1 MFTPYLNKTMKRLTL
16 LLLTAISFSSC
27 MSIRP
32 ATSTS
37 SYSIDYSKFAD
48 KGFFITESN
57 SVSFNYT
64 PLSSV
69 YSSQTSGYELLLVNG
84 VVQKTSSYNGPAVPK
99 TTKTYI
105 DASPEAVLSALYE
118 NAIKQGA
125 NGIINLNIT
134 SITSVSGRP
143 TITATGMAIKK

>member
-1 MFTPYLNKTMKRLTL
+1 MKKLTL
-16 LLLTAISFSSC
+16 LFLAAISFSSC

-37 SYSIDYSKFAD
+37 SYSIDYSKFID

-69 YSSQTSGYELLLVNG
+69 YSSQTSGYELLRVNG
-84 VVQKTSSYNGPAVPK
+84 VVQNKTLYSGVSSPK
-99 TTKTYI
+99 TTNNYI
-105 DASPEAVLSALYE
+105 NASPDAVLSALYE
-118 NAIKQGA
+118 DAVKQGA

-134 SITSVSGRP
+134 STSAASAPGMLPIV
-143 TITATGMAIKK
+143 TIVATGMAIKK